1 MKQKK
6 KRDKKYTP
14 KPIRQPGIRLSEK
27 DAESLALRT
36 HLAAVAIDREEGLT
50 QFIDIVCKVT
60 VAMTTAETMDKH
72 SRAILGTTAKM
83 LDEVMKTGKI
93 TDNQEAYIGRTAGF
107 INDWLLD
114 GRIRYSDL
122 EVAKKAMRR
131 VDARIVAKHAD
142 NC

>member
-1 MKQKK
+1 MRKGS
-6 KRDKKYTP
+6 KRQIRQ
-14 KPIRQPGIRLSEK
+14 IRQPGIRLSEK
-27 DAESLALRT
+27 DAESLALRA
-36 HLAAVAIDREEGLT
+36 HIAAVAIDREEGLI

-60 VAMTTAETMDKH
+60 VAMTTAEKMDKH

-93 TDNQEAYIGRTAGF
+93 TDKQEAYIRRTAGF

-122 EVAKKAMRR
+122 EMAKKAMRR
-131 VDARIVAKHAD
+131 VDARIVAKHEN

>member
-1 MKQKK
+1 MRKGS
-6 KRDKKYTP
+6 KRQIR
-14 KPIRQPGIRLSEK
+14 PIRQPGIRLSEK

-36 HLAAVAIDREEGLT
+36 HIAAVAIDREEGLT

-60 VAMTTAETMDKH
+60 VAMTTAGSMDKH

-93 TDNQEAYIGRTAGF
+93 TDKQEAYIRRTAGF

-131 VDARIVAKHAD
+131 VDAQIVAKHEN